1 MTTSFLQLLHSPAAG
16 FDEPQQLLAACH
28 DRVRRT
34 LSLLER
40 LHQHLHTAG
49 AHAQARS
56 AAADVRRYFSVAAP
70 AHHEDEERHL
80 VPLLQASADA
90 ADRVLADRLLDE
102 HSTLRQLWARVDEL
116 LATVES
122 GACPSLTELG
132 AATHDFVAR
141 HADHLAFEDEVVFP
155 RTEGLLALHDP
166 TRLTLWRQ
174 AMGREMAS
182 RRGVP
187 FTE

>member
-1 MTTSFLQLLHSPAAG
+1 M
-16 FDEPQQLLAACH
+16 LAACH

-49 AHAQARS
+49 ADAQARS
-56 AAADVRRYFSVAAP
+56 AAADVRRYFNIAAP

-90 ADRVLADRLLDE
+90 ADPVLARRLLDE
-102 HSTLRQLWARVDEL
+102 HNTLRQVWTQVDAL

-132 AATHDFVAR
+132 AATHNFVAL
-141 HADHLAFEDEVVFP
+141 HTDHLTFEDEVVFP

-166 TRLTLWRQ
+166 TRLALWRQ

-182 RRGVP
+182 RRGVSV
-187 FTE
+187 TE